1 MTHDGIVLDEPTIYL
16 PRVTTIIGQTLAKP
30 ELTEWYYRTT
40 IEGVEIL
47 HDNFPEAF
55 EQFALEE
62 LLEANRLRPHDLRD
76 ERADEGT
83 ETHEYLATLA
93 RWTSEIIWPAAGDGY
108 QEAVLDWWESQRK
121 DVVASEAILLSLKHG
136 FAGSCDLVCDLGNT
150 PRVIVDLKTRRA
162 GGQAYVSDHLQLAA
176 YRIAWNEMH
185 PDQPCNPT
193 SVVLLAFD
201 DGTWRMV
208 ESKVP
213 ERTFL
218 SLLDVWYTTLRK
230 GAR

>member
-1 MTHDGIVLDEPTIYL
+1 MTHDGVVLDEPTIYL

-47 HDNFPEAF
+47 HDNFPKAF

-83 ETHEYLATLA
+83 ATHEFLAQIVGSEYLELPEEA
-93 RWTSEIIWPAAGDGY
+93 PGY
-108 QEAVLDWWESQRK
+108 DRAVADWVNHTRLN
-121 DVVASEAILLSLKHG
+121 VIASEATLLSLKHG
-136 FAGSCDLVCDLGNT
+136 FAGSCDLVCDLGYT

-162 GGQAYVSDHLQLAA
+162 GGQAYISDHLQLAA

-185 PDQPCNPT
+185 PDQLCNPT

-218 SLLDVWYTTLRK
+218 SLLDVYTSLK
-230 GAR
+230 GARK

>member
-1 MTHDGIVLDEPTIYL
+1 V
-16 PRVTTIIGQTLAKP
+16 QT
-30 ELTEWYYRTT
+30 
-40 IEGVEIL
+40 
-47 HDNFPEAF
+47 
-55 EQFALEE
+55 
-62 LLEANRLRPHDLRD
+62 
-76 ERADEGT
+76 
-83 ETHEYLATLA
+83 
-93 RWTSEIIWPAAGDGY
+93 AAGDPSNLY
-108 QEAVLDWWESQRK
+108 EEAVLDWW
-121 DVVASEAILLSLKHG
+121 VVKQQPEVIASEATLLSLKHG
-136 FAGSCDLVCDLGNT
+136 FAGSCDLVCDLGYT

-162 GGQAYVSDHLQLAA
+162 GGQAYISDHLQLAA

-218 SLLDVWYTTLRK
+218 SLLDVYSSLK